1 MRGRDITSYGF
12 GRLRLFILPVLVWL
26 AVAACVVFLFRQRSA
41 RFEVVGLAQGRVHE
55 VAATCPGRLRDVP
68 VRQFQPVKA
77 GDVVAVLDRVPD
89 DENLRAQLNTASAR
103 IQQLKAQ
110 LAAAENQLS
119 VEAANRETDWTASQ
133 RRFIVDAENARLRVL
148 EIKTQIATDMITL
161 ADLGVEIE
169 IVESLVDKNAVS
181 PYELEKVQVQYNALS
196 KKVQENQNL
205 LKEAAN
211 NLIEADKRRDEYLAR
226 NLQHPAL
233 DTALEVIRQAIKVQ
247 ENVVAELQAKQEP
260 LILKAPF
267 DGVVVHLHSRPN
279 EILSYRAGE
288 NVLRRPGEV
297 VVAGQAILVI
307 AEAKTSEIIAY
318 AGDRMLGQVKEEMAV
333 ELVKSSEPARI
344 ARSRIVSVG
353 PGLELMPERLWRN
366 PTVPQWGRPV
376 LIGIPAGMELLP
388 GELVGIRGL

>member
-1 MRGRDITSYGF
+1 
-12 GRLRLFILPVLVWL
+12 
-26 AVAACVVFLFRQRSA
+26 
-41 RFEVVGLAQGRVHE
+41 
-55 VAATCPGRLRDVP
+55 
-68 VRQFQPVKA
+68 
-77 GDVVAVLDRVPD
+77 
-89 DENLRAQLNTASAR
+89 LNTASAR

-205 LKEAAN
+205 LKEAAD